1 MILVLY
7 MFLGLHI
14 EQLEL
19 INYHLTMANL
29 SLDDQRPIGPE
40 KITCFLLNYPAYAA
54 ALEVLTELT
63 SLFCTSVK
71 DSLWATEF

>member
-19 INYHLTMANL
+19 INYQLTMANL
-29 SLDDQRPIGPE
+29 SLDDQRPE

>member
-1 MILVLY
+1 
-7 MFLGLHI
+7 
-14 EQLEL
+14 
-19 INYHLTMANL
+19 MANL

>member
-1 MILVLY
+1 
-7 MFLGLHI
+7 
-14 EQLEL
+14 
-19 INYHLTMANL
+19 MANL
-29 SLDDQRPIGPE
+29 SLDDQRPE

>member
-1 MILVLY
+1 MILVLF
-7 MFLGLHI
+7 MFLCLHI

-19 INYHLTMANL
+19 INFQLTMANL

-40 KITCFLLNYPAYAA
+40 KIRFLLNYPAYAA